1 MIFFANPVFKN
12 PRIDTSFKIHHS
24 MTMLNNGCYRIS
36 IALNLSLPEWMLKSL
51 KVVLTFESGLN
62 PVMWPFKWNLSACTF
77 RNGAICFQNFTKRN
91 LGIFVEF
98 CPWLHLALKGL
109 TFSCER
115 AKTIRIRYAWMRIFL
130 KTEEKNF
137 CFKKYRDTCG
147 RGP

>member
-1 MIFFANPVFKN
+1 
-12 PRIDTSFKIHHS
+12 

-36 IALNLSLPEWMLKSL
+36 IA
-51 KVVLTFESGLN
+51 
-62 PVMWPFKWNLSACTF
+62 
-77 RNGAICFQNFTKRN
+77 
-91 LGIFVEF
+91 
-98 CPWLHLALKGL
+98 L

-130 KTEEKNF
+130 KTKGKKF